1 MQKLEDLF
9 ALSHLQKP
17 RGYGSTPVTPDGE
30 GGDRRNLE
38 TFWPAILIES
48 TRSRLERNPFSN
60 TKVDLN

>member
-30 GGDRRNLE
+30 GGGDRRNLE

-48 TRSRLERNPFSN
+48 RSRLERNPFSN